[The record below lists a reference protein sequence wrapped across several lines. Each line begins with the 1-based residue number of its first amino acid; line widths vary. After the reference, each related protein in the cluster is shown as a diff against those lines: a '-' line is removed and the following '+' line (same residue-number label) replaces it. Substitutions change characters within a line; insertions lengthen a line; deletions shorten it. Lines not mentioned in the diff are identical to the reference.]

1 MKRSLFL
8 FCAVLATSFAYGQS
22 NYVTTYLDNPNPNAD
37 QLFKLPWDNAKL
49 LQVRRDVVSGVF
61 VYSFDEVE
69 SGFATAFEVP
79 LCSAVT
85 ELPVVLDDGILVFGQ
100 TVEGIEPV
108 FYNGQSSIPYDLNAG
123 VSDSDPVSFEL
134 NDRVFVIAASGGVR
148 QLFEFD
154 KVMHTF
160 SQITNE
166 VDDVQDVS
174 ATKGA
179 SVYYSTKYANLAIG
193 EDEYTLRKANLVNG
207 TYVYSSIQMIGIPSV
222 MNRWISWESPLDM
235 WGVLY
240 LAIVSNDL
248 SPGQSG
254 TIGVMNVDQND
265 QISTISQVVPY
276 NAGEFYL
283 LEWNGSIV
291 LYSQFSNEMYTTS
304 DGQNFATE
312 TIPAGDRI
320 VEHHVSENDRLYF
333 RSIHPDETH
342 ELFEFNNGFQSIHA
356 DAHMHFL
363 LEANG
368 AMYYSNVETVDSSA
382 IFILYTANNVLDQ
395 INVLVGSHSPFG
407 NSAVMHEGLFTFLH
421 SSGGFYDDNKIYQ
434 ITGAPSAGMED
445 LSLESMLYPN
455 PISEGEVLLFESNA
469 EGFAQVMTSDG
480 RVQRQVEIHLGK
492 NQIDLSSVASGVYFI
507 SFKNDKHR
515 IVVN

>member
-1 MKRSLFL
+1 MKKSLF
-8 FCAVLATSFAYGQS
+8 FFSAFLATSFAYAQS
-22 NYVTTYLDNPNPNAD
+22 NYVTTYLDNPNPNAS
-37 QLFKLPWDNAKL
+37 QLFTLPWDNAKL
-49 LQVRRDVVSGVF
+49 LQVRSGVIGNF
-61 VYSFDEVE
+61 FQYSLDEV
-69 SGFATAFEVP
+69 STGTASTFAVP
-79 LCSAVT
+79 LCSVIT
-85 ELPVVLDDGILVFGQ
+85 SPPVMLNDGILVVGH
-100 TVEGIEPV
+100 TAEGIEPV
-108 FYNGQSSIPYDLNAG
+108 FYNGQSSIPYDLNLG
-123 VSDSDPVSFEL
+123 IGDSDPVSFEL

-174 ATKGA
+174 ATKGS

-207 TYVYSSIQMIGIPSV
+207 AYVYSSVQMIGIPSV

-240 LAIVSNDL
+240 LSIVSNDV

-283 LEWNGSIV
+283 LEWNGSMV
-291 LYSQFSNEMYTTS
+291 LYSHFSNEMYTTS

-368 AMYYSNVETVDSSA
+368 AIYYSNVETVDSSA

-421 SSGGFYDDNKIYQ
+421 SSGGFYDDNNIYQ
-434 ITGAPSAGMED
+434 ITGAPSSGMED

-455 PISEGEVLLFESNA
+455 PISDGDVLFFESHV
-469 EGFAQVMTSDG
+469 EGIAHVLTSDG
-480 RVQRQVEIHLGK
+480 RVQRQVEIHLGT